1 MPQDTRCLY
10 PNHTEPIIKYF
21 VTSLNNHKT
30 QNRIRAGIS
39 FIDEASVERYK
50 KQRFSFTNLG
60 KITTVNKI
68 TKLGLTEMPRMALA

>member
-39 FIDEASVERYK
+39 FIDEASIKRYK
-50 KQRFSFTNLG
+50 KQRYSFTNSG
-60 KITTVNKI
+60 KISKVNEIKKI
-68 TKLGLTEMPRMALA
+68 KVKELP